1 MHVEHLLQ
9 DESLG
14 LRLLWAEDAQLAREI
29 SGVTVTDLEDPAR
42 FVRRDEVVLS
52 GLVWWSAE
60 DGPGRAERFVSALRG
75 AGAAALL
82 AGEET
87 HGSVPDDLVE
97 ACVRHGL
104 PVAAVP
110 AHIMFRAITDTV
122 YLGKWGE
129 LSRRHALPDG
139 VRGRL
144 SRMAAQG
151 AGPEAIVATAFAHLE
166 RAVAYVLTPSG
177 RTVAATPGA
186 AAISAREA
194 TALLA
199 EALPVDADGVSPYE
213 RWHLCLPDPDD
224 APPRMLHE
232 LASVLGRCQEARVRS
247 RAEERQT
254 ADELGALLAV
264 PGTDPSVVAAL
275 RSCGLPEEGPYR
287 VLVAETGAQRAGLAE
302 GALAEVVA
310 HVVAGVGSAAAG
322 GVAGAVSAARL
333 SAGAGAGAGQ
343 LSNGPAVAGAVGRS
357 RGGTPVADAVGRS
370 RGGAPG
376 AGAAERSSNGVA
388 TAGVGEWASGGAVL
402 ADGLVPGAG
411 AVGRLPD
418 GTAFA
423 VVTQGEAEAF
433 REVWSLVAGGE
444 AAVPLYGGTGAA
456 VAEAKGLDGA
466 LAQARYAL
474 SSARGT
480 ARHGSALVDASA
492 LTGLDAL
499 LTGVPAEV
507 RTAFSRTVL
516 GELRGNA
523 VLLETLETFLACDGS
538 WARTAE
544 ALHLHVNSVHYRIGR
559 IEHFTGRDL
568 SRLYDRLDLWAAL
581 LCRTDSA

>member
-60 DGPGRAERFVSALRG
+60 DGPARAERFVSALRG

-97 ACVRHGL
+97 ACVRHGV

-122 YLGKWGE
+122 YLGRWGE
-129 LSRRHALPDG
+129 LSRRHTLPEN

-151 AGPEAIVATAFAHLE
+151 AGPEVIVATAFAHLE

-177 RTVAATPGA
+177 RTVAATPVASAIPVEKA
-186 AAISAREA
+186 AGLLGEA
-194 TALLA
+194 V
-199 EALPVDADGVSPYE
+199 PVDADGVSPYE
-213 RWHLCLPDPDD
+213 RWHLYLPDPGD
-224 APPRMLHE
+224 APPRMVHE
-232 LASVLGRCQEARVRS
+232 LASVLGRCQEARVRA

-264 PGTDPSVVAAL
+264 PGVDGAAVVAAL
-275 RSCGLPEEGPYR
+275 RACGLPDDGPYR

-310 HVVAGVGSAAAG
+310 HVV
-322 GVAGAVSAARL
+322 
-333 SAGAGAGAGQ
+333 
-343 LSNGPAVAGAVGRS
+343 
-357 RGGTPVADAVGRS
+357 
-370 RGGAPG
+370 PG
-376 AGAAERSSNGVA
+376 M
-388 TAGVGEWASGGAVL
+388 
-402 ADGLVPGAG
+402 G

-418 GTAFA
+418 GVAFA
-423 VVTQGEAEAF
+423 VVAGGAEADALH
-433 REVWSLVAGGE
+433 EVWPLVAGAE
-444 AAVPLYGGTGAA
+444 PAVPLYGGTGAPVDTA
-456 VAEAKGLDGA
+456 QALNGA
-466 LAQARYAL
+466 LAEARYAL
-474 SSARGT
+474 ASARST
-480 ARHGSALVDASA
+480 AAAGGSVLTDAA
-492 LTGLDAL
+492 TLTGLDAL

-507 RTAFSRTVL
+507 RTAYSRTVL
-516 GELRGNA
+516 GELRSNA

>member
-122 YLGKWGE
+122 YLGRWGE
-129 LSRRHALPDG
+129 LSRRHTLPEN

-177 RTVAATPGA
+177 RTVAATRSAGA
-186 AAISAREA
+186 IPVGKAAG
-194 TALLA
+194 LLA
-199 EALPVDADGVSPYE
+199 EAVPVDADGVSPYE

-224 APPRMLHE
+224 APPRMVHE
-232 LASVLGRCQEARVRS
+232 LASVLGRCQEARVRA
-247 RAEERQT
+247 RAVERQT

-264 PGTDPSVVAAL
+264 PGVDGAVVAAAV
-275 RSCGLPEEGPYR
+275 RACGLPDDGPYR

-302 GALAEVVA
+302 GALAEAVA
-310 HVVAGVGSAAAG
+310 HVV
-322 GVAGAVSAARL
+322 
-333 SAGAGAGAGQ
+333 
-343 LSNGPAVAGAVGRS
+343 
-357 RGGTPVADAVGRS
+357 
-370 RGGAPG
+370 PG
-376 AGAAERSSNGVA
+376 
-388 TAGVGEWASGGAVL
+388 L
-402 ADGLVPGAG
+402 ADVVPGVG

-418 GTAFA
+418 GAAFA
-423 VVTQGEAEAF
+423 VVAGAEADALH
-433 REVWSLVAGGE
+433 EAWPLVAAAE
-444 AAVPLYGGTGAA
+444 PAVPLYGGTGAPVGGA
-456 VAEAKGLDGA
+456 GELNGA
-466 LAQARYAL
+466 LAEARYAL
-474 SSARGT
+474 ASARST
-480 ARHGSALVDASA
+480 AASGGSALTDAA
-492 LTGLDAL
+492 TLTGLDAL

-507 RTAFSRTVL
+507 RTAYSRTVL
-516 GELRGNA
+516 GELRSNT

-581 LCRTDSA
+581 LCRADAA

>member
-52 GLVWWSAE
+52 GLVWWTAE

-97 ACVRHGL
+97 ACVRHGV

-122 YLGKWGE
+122 YLGRWGE
-129 LSRRHALPDG
+129 LSRRHTLPEN

-177 RTVAATPGA
+177 RTVAATAGA
-186 AAISAREA
+186 SAIPVGKAAG
-194 TALLA
+194 LLA
-199 EALPVDADGVSPYE
+199 EAVPVDADGVSPYE
-213 RWHLCLPDPDD
+213 RWHLYLPDPDD
-224 APPRMLHE
+224 APPRMVHE
-232 LASVLGRCQEARVRS
+232 LASVLGRCQEARVRA

-264 PGTDPSVVAAL
+264 QGVDGAAVVAAL
-275 RSCGLPEEGPYR
+275 RACGVPDDGPYR

-310 HVVAGVGSAAAG
+310 HAG
-322 GVAGAVSAARL
+322 
-333 SAGAGAGAGQ
+333 
-343 LSNGPAVAGAVGRS
+343 P
-357 RGGTPVADAVGRS
+357 
-370 RGGAPG
+370 
-376 AGAAERSSNGVA
+376 
-388 TAGVGEWASGGAVL
+388 
-402 ADGLVPGAG
+402 G

-423 VVTQGEAEAF
+423 VVGGVEVEALQD
-433 REVWSLVAGGE
+433 VWPLVAAAE
-444 AAVPLYGGTGAA
+444 PAVPLYGGTGAPVDIA
-456 VAEAKGLDGA
+456 QALNGA
-466 LAQARYAL
+466 LAEARYAL
-474 SSARGT
+474 ASARST
-480 ARHGSALVDASA
+480 AAAGGSALTDAA
-492 LTGLDAL
+492 TLTGLDAL

-507 RTAFSRTVL
+507 RTAYSRTVL
-516 GELRGNA
+516 GQLRSNA

-581 LCRTDSA
+581 LCRTDAA

>member
-52 GLVWWSAE
+52 GLVWWTAE

-97 ACVRHGL
+97 ACVRHGV

-122 YLGKWGE
+122 YLGRWGE
-129 LSRRHALPDG
+129 LSRRHTLPEN

-177 RTVAATPGA
+177 RAVAATPVASAIPVEKA
-186 AAISAREA
+186 AGLLGEA
-194 TALLA
+194 V
-199 EALPVDADGVSPYE
+199 PVDADGVSPYE
-213 RWHLCLPDPDD
+213 RWHLYLPDPDD
-224 APPRMLHE
+224 APPRMVHE
-232 LASVLGRCQEARVRS
+232 LASVLGRCQEARVRA

-264 PGTDPSVVAAL
+264 PGAEGAAVAAAL
-275 RSCGLPEEGPYR
+275 RACGLPDDGPYR
-287 VLVAETGAQRAGLAE
+287 VLVAETGARRAGLAE

-310 HVVAGVGSAAAG
+310 H
-322 GVAGAVSAARL
+322 
-333 SAGAGAGAGQ
+333 AGQ
-343 LSNGPAVAGAVGRS
+343 
-357 RGGTPVADAVGRS
+357 
-370 RGGAPG
+370 
-376 AGAAERSSNGVA
+376 
-388 TAGVGEWASGGAVL
+388 
-402 ADGLVPGAG
+402 G
-411 AVGRLPD
+411 AVGRLAD

-423 VVTQGEAEAF
+423 VVGGV
-433 REVWSLVAGGE
+433 EVGALQDVWPLVASAENG
-444 AAVPLYGGTGAA
+444 VPLYGGTGAPVDTA
-456 VAEAKGLDGA
+456 QALNGA
-466 LAQARYAL
+466 LAEARYAL
-474 SSARGT
+474 ASARST
-480 ARHGSALVDASA
+480 AAAGGSALTDAA
-492 LTGLDAL
+492 TLTGLDAL

-507 RTAFSRTVL
+507 RTAYSRTVL
-516 GELRGNA
+516 GELRSNA

-568 SRLYDRLDLWAAL
+568 SRLYDRLDLWVAL

>member
-97 ACVRHGL
+97 ACVRHGV

-122 YLGKWGE
+122 YLGRWGE

-177 RTVAATPGA
+177 RTVAATSGA
-186 AAISAREA
+186 AAISAPEA
-194 TALLA
+194 AALLA

-224 APPRMLHE
+224 APPRTLHE

-254 ADELGALLAV
+254 ADELGALLAA
-264 PGTDPSVVAAL
+264 PGTDPSVVATAL
-275 RSCGLPEEGPYR
+275 RACGLPEGGPYR
-287 VLVAETGAQRAGLAE
+287 VLVAETGAQRAG
-302 GALAEVVA
+302 
-310 HVVAGVGSAAAG
+310 H
-322 GVAGAVSAARL
+322 R
-333 SAGAGAGAGQ
+333 
-343 LSNGPAVAGAVGRS
+343 
-357 RGGTPVADAVGRS
+357 
-370 RGGAPG
+370 
-376 AGAAERSSNGVA
+376 
-388 TAGVGEWASGGAVL
+388 
-402 ADGLVPGAG
+402 
-411 AVGRLPD
+411 
-418 GTAFA
+418 
-423 VVTQGEAEAF
+423 
-433 REVWSLVAGGE
+433 
-444 AAVPLYGGTGAA
+444 
-456 VAEAKGLDGA
+456 
-466 LAQARYAL
+466 
-474 SSARGT
+474 
-480 ARHGSALVDASA
+480 
-492 LTGLDAL
+492 
-499 LTGVPAEV
+499 
-507 RTAFSRTVL
+507 
-516 GELRGNA
+516 
-523 VLLETLETFLACDGS
+523 
-538 WARTAE
+538 
-544 ALHLHVNSVHYRIGR
+544 
-559 IEHFTGRDL
+559 RD
-568 SRLYDRLDLWAAL
+568 R
-581 LCRTDSA
+581 

>member
-14 LRLLWAEDAQLAREI
+14 LRLLWAEDTQLAREI

-42 FVRRDEVVLS
+42 FVRRDEVVLT

-97 ACVRHGL
+97 ACVRHGV

-122 YLGKWGE
+122 YLGRWGE
-129 LSRRHALPDG
+129 LSRRHTLPEH

-186 AAISAREA
+186 REIPVGKAAG
-194 TALLA
+194 LLA
-199 EALPVDADGVSPYE
+199 EAVPVDADGVSPYE

-224 APPRMLHE
+224 APPRMVHE
-232 LASVLGRCQEARVRS
+232 LAAVLGRCQEARVRA

-254 ADELGALLAV
+254 ADELGALLLA
-264 PGTDPSVVAAL
+264 PGADAGAVAAAV
-275 RSCGLPEEGPYR
+275 RACGLPDGGPYR
-287 VLVAETGAQRAGLAE
+287 VLVAETGAQRTGLAE

-310 HVVAGVGSAAAG
+310 H
-322 GVAGAVSAARL
+322 
-333 SAGAGAGAGQ
+333 AGQ
-343 LSNGPAVAGAVGRS
+343 
-357 RGGTPVADAVGRS
+357 
-370 RGGAPG
+370 
-376 AGAAERSSNGVA
+376 
-388 TAGVGEWASGGAVL
+388 
-402 ADGLVPGAG
+402 G
-411 AVGRLPD
+411 AVGRLAD

-423 VVTQGEAEAF
+423 VLGGAETGEL
-433 REVWSLVAGGE
+433 RDIWPLVA
-444 AAVPLYGGTGAA
+444 AAEPGVPLHGGTGAP
-456 VAEAKGLDGA
+456 VDGAKALNGA
-466 LAQARYAL
+466 LAEARYGLA
-474 SSARGT
+474 SARST
-480 ARHGSALVDASA
+480 AGPGGSALADASA

-507 RTAFSRTVL
+507 RTAFSRSVL
-516 GELRGNA
+516 GELRSNA
-523 VLLETLETFLACDGS
+523 VLLETLETFLARDGS

-544 ALHLHVNSVHYRIGR
+544 ALHLHVNTVHYRIGR

-581 LCRTDSA
+581 LCRTESA